1 MNTIAKPRL
10 DLRQT
15 RDVADDAQR
24 VQLSLG
30 GRKKVPSAAWAF
42 ASSLVEAIWD
52 ADDEWAEGQ
61 DPENRMLLL
70 RAALGM
76 SRGLS
81 DRAAPD
87 ARRNLMLGLQRSAEV
102 LDRISEGEEVSA
114 ARSPRQVAGWL
125 SAAVEAPQAEIA
137 ALVGTSPRSFSRWM
151 SGDTT
156 PDGEDARRLRTVAAL
171 VSQLRFSLTGVG
183 VLRWFDWPNE
193 LLGDRTPRQA
203 LGDAQATPTLFRLA
217 ARLRS
222 SIAA

>member
-1 MNTIAKPRL
+1 MSTIATPLL

-15 RDVADDAQR
+15 REVADEAQR

-30 GRKKVPSAAWAF
+30 GRKKVPAAAWTF
-42 ASSLVEAIWD
+42 ASSLVEAIWE
-52 ADDEWAEGQ
+52 ADDEWSEGQ

-70 RAALGM
+70 RAALGI
-76 SRGLS
+76 SRGLAN
-81 DRAAPD
+81 RAGPD
-87 ARRNLMLGLQRSAEV
+87 ARRSLMLGLQRSAEV
-102 LDRISEGEEVSA
+102 LDRISEGDEVSP
-114 ARSPRQVAGWL
+114 ARSAKHVAGWL
-125 SAAVEAPQAEIA
+125 SSAVEAPQAEIA
-137 ALVGTSPRSFSRWM
+137 ALVGTSPRSFSRWQ

-183 VLRWFDWPNE
+183 VLRWFEWPNE
-193 LLGDRTPRQA
+193 LLDGRTPREA
-203 LGDAQATPTLFRLA
+203 LGDATATPTLFRLA